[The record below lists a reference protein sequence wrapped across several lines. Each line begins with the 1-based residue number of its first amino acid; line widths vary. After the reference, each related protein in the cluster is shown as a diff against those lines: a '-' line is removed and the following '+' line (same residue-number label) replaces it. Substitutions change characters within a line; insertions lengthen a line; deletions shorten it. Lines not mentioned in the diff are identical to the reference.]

1 MMDALNGTN
10 SLSSVPGGISS
21 GNERKLS
28 TMQRWVRR
36 GFFTISFLLCVVAL
50 TREPEQETISAAD
63 LEAPVSS
70 REVRAAFYF
79 ESVDQQRTQEARDAA
94 MVKVPDHLRVD
105 MGVLND
111 QARILRE
118 RISQIREYR
127 AKVQEVVV
135 TALRESTQDQDAW
148 LTAERAVTALVAQL
162 KQRAE
167 GKSLP
172 DAEVMVQWLLPDR
185 NSLPERVFE
194 PQKDAAKQGD
204 SPQPLKV
211 SGLKPDTPDP
221 LTFTESDRLGTLAME
236 ELQTALGGGIR
247 AGDLSAD
254 QRRRKVVILGAA
266 VGENAPAPNE
276 IEYGAAPD
284 PQEATAALGARLAD
298 MASAPGPSG
307 SAPVDW
313 TRIREAVVGM
323 VQPLLVPTLVEDK
336 VATVSAKARAA
347 ESIPAA
353 MKEVEAGEIIQDRG
367 KRWTRQSRSD
377 VEAYLSIVR
386 QEERPLQRMINN
398 LIAHGILVLL
408 AFLGLYRGCRLL
420 AGDPAGVRPGIGGH
434 KAFEVSL
441 VLACLVLVSGRL
453 ASYFEPTGFVVPVA
467 AAAILCAILVN
478 APFAAFFSGITA
490 TLVSA
495 QFQYNWRLMLVASAM
510 SAAGAFSVSRVRRR
524 SDMTAASLVAA
535 MAGVA
540 AMIAVILST
549 ESLFAESFLRRVLL
563 VVLNGGF
570 CIVAVPGLLSPLE
583 RLFGLTTDITL
594 LEYSDLNNQLLS
606 ELAMKAPAT
615 YAHSLLLGQLAEA
628 AADAIG
634 ANGLLARVCGYYHDV
649 GKTIDAAMFVE
660 NQQGV
665 NVHDSLPP
673 EKSVALIRQ
682 HVIYGAELARKYRLP
697 EAIVR
702 GILEHH
708 GTLRVGYFYQQAVE
722 RYGIENVREEEYRYP
737 GPRPQRPETAILMI
751 CDASES
757 GVRTLD
763 APTEENVHAF
773 VRRVMDMRVN
783 DGQFD
788 ECNLTLRQ
796 LHVIEDVVVRGV
808 MGTLHARIRYPNL
821 TAAPVL
827 VLAAAKPMEGK

>member
-1 MMDALNGTN
+1 MMDAQKVTNG
-10 SLSSVPGGISS
+10 LSSVPGGSS
-21 GNERKLS
+21 GKDRGTSS
-28 TMQRWVRR
+28 TRRWVRR
-36 GFFTISFLLCVVAL
+36 GFIAVSFLLCVVAL

-118 RISQIREYR
+118 RISQIREHR
-127 AKVQEVVV
+127 AKVQGAVL

-194 PQKDAAKQGD
+194 QPKGAAKEGD
-204 SPQPLKV
+204 SPPPLKV
-211 SGLKPDTPDP
+211 AELKPDTPDP
-221 LTFTESDRLGTLAME
+221 LAFTESDRLGTLALE

-266 VGENAPAPNE
+266 VGDTAPAPNE
-276 IEYGAAPD
+276 VEYGAAPD
-284 PQEATAALGARLAD
+284 PQEAAAALGTRLAD
-298 MASAPGPSG
+298 MANAPGQAG
-307 SAPVDW
+307 TTPVDW
-313 TRIREAVVGM
+313 TRIREAVMGM

-347 ESIPAA
+347 ESIPAV

-386 QEERPLQRMINN
+386 QEERPMQRMINN
-398 LIAHGILVLL
+398 LIAHGILMLL

-420 AGDPAGVRPGIGGH
+420 AGDPAGVRPGIGGQ
-434 KAFEVSL
+434 KAFEVAL
-441 VLACLVLVSGRL
+441 VLTCLVLVSGRL

-478 APFAAFFSGITA
+478 APFAAFFSGIMA
-490 TLVSA
+490 ALVSA

-563 VVLNGGF
+563 VVLNGGL

-583 RLFGLTTDITL
+583 RLFSLTTDITL

-660 NQQGV
+660 NQHGV

-673 EKSVALIRQ
+673 EKSVSLIRQ

-722 RYGIENVREEEYRYP
+722 RYGAENVPEADYRYP

-763 APTEENVHAF
+763 EQNEESVHAF

-796 LHVIEDVVVRGV
+796 LHVIEDVVVRGI
-808 MGTLHARIRYPNL
+808 MGTLHARLRYPNL
-821 TAAPVL
+821 AAATVPVF
-827 VLAAAKPMEGK
+827 AAAKPTEGK